1 MASLGHLQEEGQ
13 VAPVD
18 AKVEYLNNEFTITNE
33 VNGSTIDQEKLI
45 SEIKLAFSEGK
56 ESLNLTEKKCY
67 VEPAVKAND
76 AKLQNLLDA
85 ARSMHLRR

>member
-1 MASLGHLQEEGQ
+1 MADYLVQKKINDAREQVASLGHLQEEVQ

-56 ESLNLTEKKCY
+56 LII
-67 VEPAVKAND
+67 
-76 AKLQNLLDA
+76 
-85 ARSMHLRR
+85 